1 MHKWQNIQQET
12 TYILLLY
19 WFFRTVS
26 NSKQAIVAVIAKLLH
41 MTSLSIKQRKK
52 STIILDKTIHHWISH
67 LGFKLTIINF
77 NPICEASNLML

>member
-41 MTSLSIKQRKK
+41 MTSLSIKQLFWTKQF
-52 STIILDKTIHHWISH
+52 II
-67 LGFKLTIINF
+67 GFHI
-77 NPICEASNLML
+77 